1 MKKTVRNIVI
11 MLVLLA
17 VLGGATFFLLQ
28 LPQSGEQDN
37 VSTADSSQES
47 TDQEV
52 LLSRELSTVRSIKVE
67 NSSGDFTVVQ
77 KSDSDKESP
86 EFTIEGYEEYE
97 LNTAQLTSNVRSAL
111 NLKAIK
117 NLGERDDL
125 EAFGLGED
133 AVKLTMN
140 YDSTDSDVVLLG
152 NDAAESIGKY
162 VLMNKKVY
170 IVPSI
175 PAYFYGSKFAYFY
188 NDIYEIND
196 RTIITTDKDGN
207 EQESTGEDIISSINL
222 SGKKFSEPISIEYNS
237 KVVSKY
243 LVKEPVV
250 AESGTTAFFEMVT
263 SLKSLTAT
271 SVVDAGITD
280 DLLEK
285 YGLKEP
291 DAQIEFKLNDSEHK
305 LSVSAKDD
313 EGNRFLI
320 ADDKDLIYK
329 VDNSLVEKWAEIEL
343 MKLRMSYIWIPN
355 INDVQNLKVIL
366 DGDQVY
372 EYNVSRTVDE
382 EKSTESNTV
391 YILSITD
398 VSGNDISY
406 DDSYQPFYMKLLSLA
421 VFSEENAEYS
431 DVPDVKVQYSYFD
444 GGSDTIELYKV
455 KDQNRYVAELNG
467 DFNGQIRSTEVN
479 AMLEV
484 LP

>member
-175 PAYFYGSKFAYFY
+175 HAYFYGSKFAYFY
-188 NDIYEIND
+188 NDIY
-196 RTIITTDKDGN
+196 
-207 EQESTGEDIISSINL
+207 
-222 SGKKFSEPISIEYNS
+222 
-237 KVVSKY
+237 
-243 LVKEPVV
+243 
-250 AESGTTAFFEMVT
+250 
-263 SLKSLTAT
+263 
-271 SVVDAGITD
+271 
-280 DLLEK
+280 
-285 YGLKEP
+285 
-291 DAQIEFKLNDSEHK
+291 
-305 LSVSAKDD
+305 
-313 EGNRFLI
+313 
-320 ADDKDLIYK
+320 
-329 VDNSLVEKWAEIEL
+329 
-343 MKLRMSYIWIPN
+343 
-355 INDVQNLKVIL
+355 
-366 DGDQVY
+366 
-372 EYNVSRTVDE
+372 
-382 EKSTESNTV
+382 
-391 YILSITD
+391 
-398 VSGNDISY
+398 
-406 DDSYQPFYMKLLSLA
+406 
-421 VFSEENAEYS
+421 
-431 DVPDVKVQYSYFD
+431 
-444 GGSDTIELYKV
+444 
-455 KDQNRYVAELNG
+455 
-467 DFNGQIRSTEVN
+467 
-479 AMLEV
+479 
-484 LP
+484 